1 MSKPNIYQERGGNRL
16 NYLID
21 LSEEYDVPQQTVFTL
36 ADFLGP
42 DEDFDGL
49 VNALED
55 YEDRME

>member
-1 MSKPNIYQERGGNRL
+1 MSNIYKERGYGNRL

-21 LSEEYDVPQQTVFTL
+21 LSEEYDVPQQEIFAL

-49 VNALED
+49 INALED